1 MEDNLDLCNWRTRTL
16 NSYQINVLSMYLSF
30 LFYIDMSFRC
40 FFPQPLGPPVPP
52 VEAAARSQQ
61 HDAIQEQI
69 GQERR
74 GSQVQVPWVC
84 KWSSWWVCKLG
95 IPKNGHRVVKNPIS
109 QWLVAEMF
117 FFLCSVFVGVHGV
130 FSFDF
135 KIGQFMLNTLPSVEE
150 VLAHGT
156 FSIFHQIPCA
166 RAHQP
171 NTNNRKERA

>member
-40 FFPQPLGPPVPP
+40 FFSTTVRATSATCRGGSSISATRCNPRTDWTRAPGISGSGPLGLQMVL
-52 VEAAARSQQ
+52 
-61 HDAIQEQI
+61 
-69 GQERR
+69 
-74 GSQVQVPWVC
+74 
-84 KWSSWWVCKLG
+84 WVCKLG

-117 FFLCSVFVGVHGV
+117 FFPLQCVCGCSCV